1 MQRPSLR
8 PSYAVSPSFRSA
20 PLSLLPSLSLP
31 LSKGETEEGGR
42 REGSLPLP
50 SSASPFVPPYVD
62 AKILNSLDYLISLV
76 DVRRRRRRRIHV
88 DVDVEDIL
96 AQAKRLFVSLTI
108 YSDNA
113 IKYTIILIKLY
124 HDFQFLEFALGN
136 HK

>member
-42 REGSLPLP
+42 EGSLPLP

-62 AKILNSLDYLISLV
+62 V
-76 DVRRRRRRRIHV
+76 RRRRRIHV